1 MPGMINDPEAVRQFR
16 YELLELVDKLQEQLK
31 RTDAAMDEVAASWKD
46 EQFKKYHREFSKD
59 RDTFPSLCKDIE
71 EFESG
76 PLAELQSIL
85 EEYGDL

>member
-59 RDTFPSLCKDIE
+59 RDTFPPLCKDIE